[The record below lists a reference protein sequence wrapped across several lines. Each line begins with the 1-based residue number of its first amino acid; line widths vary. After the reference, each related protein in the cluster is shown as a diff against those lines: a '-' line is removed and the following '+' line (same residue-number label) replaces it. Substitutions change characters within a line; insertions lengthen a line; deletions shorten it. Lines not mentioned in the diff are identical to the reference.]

1 MRLCKKV
8 DYMTFNTLDNCKA
21 NIKFM
26 LDFYIDLMS
35 LKEVQKVSTKIEDDR
50 NLWMQTMF
58 SKANNFL
65 KLLDGT
71 DYLKDGIHINA
82 ILDTSVLFTIARSM
96 YESLIAF
103 DILFILPKTT
113 DQQTILYSL
122 FMAQGLSERLKD
134 LDDDTKAAN
143 PQRVYSEEK
152 DIADCRKAIEETKLF
167 NELDGSTKNIINTAF
182 GKQYR
187 YLFTKENQL
196 EKVKFEDG
204 YKQLGLW
211 ENLFHGLY
219 SHCSLM
225 SHPSYLYLIQF
236 RDQYKPD
243 QREDINIACYASQC
257 VVAFLSIFIIDYM
270 KSNVAAKEYYDHLDL
285 TRRFAIGMFED
296 AMRGENKF
304 K

>member
-26 LDFYIDLMS
+26 LDFYIGLMS

-71 DYLKDGIHINA
+71 DYLKDGIQINA

-122 FMAQGLSERLKD
+122 FMAQGLSDRLKD

-182 GKQYR
+182 GKQ
-187 YLFTKENQL
+187 
-196 EKVKFEDG
+196 
-204 YKQLGLW
+204 
-211 ENLFHGLY
+211 
-219 SHCSLM
+219 
-225 SHPSYLYLIQF
+225 P
-236 RDQYKPD
+236 
-243 QREDINIACYASQC
+243 
-257 VVAFLSIFIIDYM
+257 
-270 KSNVAAKEYYDHLDL
+270 
-285 TRRFAIGMFED
+285 
-296 AMRGENKF
+296 AMRNL
-304 K
+304 